1 MQTVIP
7 IFKPICKSV
16 VNDYVCRSI
25 QHATQQMGNVQR
37 MTTDSVKLKK
47 RRSCLCVFLHFY
59 FLTTC
64 LIFTRFGMTPKKEG
78 PQHRHTL

>member
-25 QHATQQMGNVQR
+25 QHAIQQMGNVQR

-47 RRSCLCVFLHFY
+47 RLCVFLQFY
-59 FLTTC
+59 FLNTC
-64 LIFTRFGMTPKKEG
+64 LIFTRLGMKPKK
-78 PQHRHTL
+78 

>member
-7 IFKPICKSV
+7 IFKSICKSV

-47 RRSCLCVFLHFY
+47 RLSRLCVFLHFC
-59 FLTTC
+59 FLNTC
-64 LIFTRFGMTPKKEG
+64 LIFTRLGMKPKK
-78 PQHRHTL
+78 